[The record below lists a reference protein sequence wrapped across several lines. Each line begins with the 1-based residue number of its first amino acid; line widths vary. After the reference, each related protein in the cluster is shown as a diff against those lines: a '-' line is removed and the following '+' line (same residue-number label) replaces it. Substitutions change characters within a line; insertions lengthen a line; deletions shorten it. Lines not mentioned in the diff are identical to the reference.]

1 MTAYM
6 NNLHAELEQSTWR
19 RDEGWAAFVAHPWAN
34 CPHYGRDGRA
44 ELLHLGAGYYDHV
57 APGFEYALDAPI
69 ILPAGSM
76 RAASFQPYSD

>member
-1 MTAYM
+1 MTVYRNDLGAAM
-6 NNLHAELEQSTWR
+6 VQSTWR
-19 RDEGWAAFVAHPWAN
+19 RAEGMAAFVGYPWAS
-34 CPHYGRDGRA
+34 CPHYGPDGQA